1 MDFLNGAINQID
13 VKSIG
18 TSLSGLA
25 LGILTTLDNALT
37 TTNWSQLG
45 TKLATLLTS
54 IDWVGIF
61 VSAISVAG
69 KSNHGINTAWCVFLW
84 ITWQKVLQMGHSS
97 LLVRDY
103 QH

>member
-1 MDFLNGAINQID
+1 MNGAINQID

-69 KSNHGINTAWCVFLW
+69 KAITALTQLGVSFMDNLA
-84 ITWQKVLQMGHSS
+84 KVLQMGHSS